1 MVIKCSNKFLV
12 LLNRIAMNK
21 KIKKYLIIAVV
32 IIIACG
38 LYFFL
43 PRSEKSAMVLDTAKV
58 QKGDIATSVTAT
70 GTIEPIKLVEV
81 GTQVSGVISKI
92 YVDYNSVV
100 KKGEILAELDKN
112 LLNSELENA
121 QAVLLSK
128 QADFLNQQRNFN
140 RQKELWAKQAISKV
154 DWEAAQTTYE
164 TAKYAVTSSK
174 AAVFKAQ
181 TNLGYATIS
190 STIDGVVIS
199 RAVEEGQT
207 VAASFSTP
215 TLFTI
220 ANDLTKMRVIAN
232 VDEADIGDVSEG
244 QRVSFT
250 VDAYPDDEFEGKVVQ
265 VRLEATT
272 TSNVVTYEV
281 VIDAPNPDLKLKPGL
296 TANVN
301 IYTMEEKD
309 VLKVPSKAL
318 RFNPDPTLLKDIKD
332 LVVEHPIA
340 SDPKDKTKK
349 TVWIKSENKLSPRLI
364 TVGVSDGIN
373 TMVKDGLKDG
383 DVIIT
388 GISQKMEA
396 GAPKPEASAS
406 SGESSPFMPKRPEGN
421 KK

>member
-1 MVIKCSNKFLV
+1 
-12 LLNRIAMNK
+12 MNK
-21 KIKKYLIIAVV
+21 KIKKYLIVAVV
-32 IIIACG
+32 LVVACG

-43 PRSEKSAMVLDTAKV
+43 PGSKKLVTVLETAKV
-58 QKGDIATSVTAT
+58 EKGNISLSVTAT
-70 GTIEPIKLVEV
+70 GTIEPIVLVEV

-121 QAVLLSK
+121 QANLMTNKVE
-128 QADFLNQQRNFN
+128 FENQQRNYD
-140 RQKELWAKQAISKV
+140 RQKGLWEKQAISKV
-154 DWEAAQTTYE
+154 DWENAQTTYE

-232 VDEADIGDVSEG
+232 VDEADIGGVVEG

-250 VDAYPDDEFEGKVVQ
+250 VDAYPNDEFEGKVVQ

-281 VIDAPNPDLKLKPGL
+281 VIDAPNPGLKLKPGL
-296 TANVN
+296 TASVN
-301 IYTMEEKD
+301 IYTMEEHD
-309 VLKVPSKAL
+309 VLQVPSKAL
-318 RFNPDPTLLKDIKD
+318 RFMPNPDLDKEIKD
-332 LVVEHPIA
+332 LVVDHPIQA
-340 SDPKDKTKK
+340 DPKNKNQKV
-349 TVWIKSENKLSPRLI
+349 VWVKSGNTLSPRLI
-364 TVGVSDGIN
+364 TVGVSDGIHV
-373 TMVKDGLKDG
+373 MVKDGLKDG
-383 DVIIT
+383 DEVAT
-388 GISQKMEA
+388 GISQKTDK
-396 GAPKPEASAS
+396 GAEPEASVN
-406 SGESSPFMPKRPEGN
+406 SGESSPFMPKRPGGGGRR
-421 KK
+421 

>member
-1 MVIKCSNKFLV
+1 
-12 LLNRIAMNK
+12 MNK
-21 KIKKYLIIAVV
+21 KIKKYLIIAAVV
-32 IIIACG
+32 ALACG
-38 LYFFL
+38 IYFVL
-43 PRSEKSAMVLDTAKV
+43 PGSEKSPMVLDTVKV
-58 QKGDIATSVTAT
+58 QKGDVATSVTAT

-121 QAVLLSK
+121 QANLLSK

-140 RQKELWAKQAISKV
+140 RQKELWDKQAISKV
-154 DWEAAQTTYE
+154 DWENAQTTYE

-244 QRVSFT
+244 QRVSFA
-250 VDAYPDDEFEGKVVQ
+250 VDAYPNDEFEGKVVQ

-272 TSNVVTYEV
+272 TSNVVTYQV
-281 VIDAPNPDLKLKPGL
+281 VIEAPNPDLKLKPGL

-318 RFNPDPTLLKDIKD
+318 RFNPDPALLKSIKD
-332 LVVEHPIA
+332 LVVEHPIQV
-340 SDPKDKTKK
+340 DLKDKTKK
-349 TVWIKSENKLSPRLI
+349 VVWIKSENTLSPRLI
-364 TVGVSDGIN
+364 TVGVSDGVN
-373 TMVKDGLKDG
+373 VMVKDGLKDG
-383 DVIIT
+383 DIVAT
-388 GISQKMEA
+388 GISQKAEI
-396 GAPKPEASAS
+396 GGTKPESSAGN
-406 SGESSPFMPKRPEGN
+406 GESSPFMPKRPGGN
-421 KK
+421 KR